1 MTWSGCEYS
10 QAASQMLAYGGNVN
24 DAIGV
29 QSSTNPHVESTSI
42 HRDLAIAKEVQEASL
57 PRQLLLIPG
66 LTCASYYKPAHSVGG
81 DYYDY
86 LPLKDGT
93 WRIGIGDVSGNGI
106 GAALVMANL
115 QGLLRGQTLHPH
127 AGLEEVM
134 AHVNRLVC
142 ETSPQHFF
150 ASLFYSE
157 YQPQSRVLRYVNA
170 GHYAPL
176 VLRRCHKQSVLI
188 HLRPEHIPVGL
199 LKDTRFRSTSFQLEI
214 NDVFVAYTDGV
225 TELENA
231 EGGPFGQIR
240 LEQLL
245 RDCSFYDPQSILQ
258 LILEE
263 LSAHSAGCSQADDI
277 TLFVMHVQTR

>member
-10 QAASQMLAYGGNVN
+10 QAALQMLPYGGNLN
-24 DAIGV
+24 GAIGV
-29 QSSTNPHVESTSI
+29 QSSTKSHTESASI
-42 HRDLAIAKEVQEASL
+42 HRDLAIAKEVQEASF
-57 PRQLLLIPG
+57 PRQLPLIPG
-66 LTCASYYKPAHSVGG
+66 LNCVSYYKPAHSVGG
-81 DYYDY
+81 DYYDF
-86 LPLKDGT
+86 LPLKNGA
-93 WRIGIGDVSGNGI
+93 WRIAIGDVSGNGI

-115 QGLLRGQTLHPH
+115 QGLLRGQTLHAH
-127 AGLEEVM
+127 ADLEEIM
-134 AHVNRLVC
+134 AYVNRLVC

-199 LKDTRFRSTSFQLEI
+199 LKNTSFTSTIFQLEI

-225 TELENA
+225 TELENS
-231 EGGPFGQIR
+231 EGSPFGQIR
-240 LEQLL
+240 LEKLL
-245 RDCSFYDPQSILQ
+245 RDCCFHDPQSILQ
-258 LILEE
+258 LILEG

-277 TLFVMHVQTR
+277 TLVVMHVQTR